1 MTTLTALIYI
11 MIFLY
16 GIVIGSFLNVCIY
29 RIPKKESVVTV
40 NSHCMNCGHKL
51 VWYDLFPLFSY
62 LFLKGRCRYCGSKLS
77 FQYPLV
83 ELLNGVLYMVV
94 FGVNGMNA
102 ESVLYVF
109 LASAL
114 LVLSVIDYRTLE
126 IPVCIN
132 AVIMGIG
139 IIHIILDLENWIHY
153 LIGFFAA
160 SLFLFLCLIIT
171 RGKGIGGGDIKL
183 MAVAGLCLG
192 WQNIML
198 SLAVGCIVGSVIQ
211 CIIIAVTKNKT
222 KFAMGPYLSVGIF
235 VAMLW
240 GECFLDWYISLGVV

>member
-1 MTTLTALIYI
+1 MAIENFLYI
-11 MIFLY
+11 IIFIY

-29 RIPKKESVVTV
+29 RIPNKESVVMV
-40 NSHCMNCGHKL
+40 NSHCMSCGHKL

-77 FQYPLV
+77 YQYVLI
-83 ELLNGVLYMVV
+83 ELLNGILYLVV
-94 FGVNGMNA
+94 FRVNGMNV
-102 ESVLYVF
+102 ESVLFALLV
-109 LASAL
+109 SAL
-114 LVLSVIDYRTLE
+114 LTLSVIDYRTFE
-126 IPVCIN
+126 IPVRIN
-132 AVIMGIG
+132 AVILGIG
-139 IIHIILDLENWIHY
+139 IVHIIFDLENCIHY
-153 LIGFFAA
+153 LIGFFSA

-198 SLAVGCIVGSVIQ
+198 ALAAGCIIGSVIQ

-240 GECFLDWYISLGVV
+240 GDRFIDWYISLCVV

>member
-1 MTTLTALIYI
+1 MAIENFLYI
-11 MIFLY
+11 IIFIY

-29 RIPKKESVVTV
+29 RIPNKESVVMV
-40 NSHCMNCGHKL
+40 NSHCMSCGHKL

-62 LFLKGRCRYCGSKLS
+62 LFLKGRCRYCESKLS
-77 FQYPLV
+77 YQYVLI
-83 ELLNGVLYMVV
+83 ELLNGILYLVV
-94 FGVNGMNA
+94 FRVNGMNV
-102 ESVLYVF
+102 ESVLFALLV
-109 LASAL
+109 SAL
-114 LVLSVIDYRTLE
+114 LTLSVIDYRTFE
-126 IPVCIN
+126 IPVRIN
-132 AVIMGIG
+132 AVILGIG
-139 IIHIILDLENWIHY
+139 IVHIIFDLGNWIHY
-153 LIGFFAA
+153 LIGFFSA

-198 SLAVGCIVGSVIQ
+198 ALAAGCIIGSVIQ

-240 GECFLDWYISLGVV
+240 GDRFIDWYISLCVV

>member
-1 MTTLTALIYI
+1 MAIENFLYI
-11 MIFLY
+11 MIFIY

-29 RIPKKESVVTV
+29 RIPKKESVVMV
-40 NSHCMNCGHKL
+40 NSHCMSCGHKL
-51 VWYDLFPLFSY
+51 AWYDLFPLFSY

-77 FQYPLV
+77 YQYPLI
-83 ELLNGVLYMVV
+83 ELLNGILYLIV
-94 FGVNGMNA
+94 FGVNGMNL
-102 ESVLYVF
+102 ESVLYAL

-114 LVLSVIDYRTLE
+114 LTLSVIDYRTLE
-126 IPVCIN
+126 IPVKIN
-132 AVIMGIG
+132 AVILGIG
-139 IIHIILDLENWIHY
+139 IIHIALDFENWIHY
-153 LIGFFAA
+153 LIGFFSA

-198 SLAVGCIVGSVIQ
+198 ALAAGCIIGSVIQ

-222 KFAMGPYLSVGIF
+222 KFAMGPYLSVGVFI
-235 VAMLW
+235 AMLW
-240 GECFLDWYISLGVV
+240 GDRFIDWYISLCVV

>member
-1 MTTLTALIYI
+1 MAIENFLYI
-11 MIFLY
+11 IIFIY

-29 RIPKKESVVTV
+29 RIPNKESVVMV
-40 NSHCMNCGHKL
+40 NSHCMSCGHKL
-51 VWYDLFPLFSY
+51 AWYDLFPLFSY

-77 FQYPLV
+77 YQYPLV
-83 ELLNGVLYMVV
+83 ELLNGILYLVV
-94 FGVNGMNA
+94 FGVNGMNV
-102 ESVLYVF
+102 ESVLYALLV
-109 LASAL
+109 SAL
-114 LVLSVIDYRTLE
+114 LTLSVIDYRTLE
-126 IPVCIN
+126 IPVSIN
-132 AVIMGIG
+132 AVILGIG
-139 IIHIILDLENWIHY
+139 ILHIIFDLENWIHY
-153 LIGFFAA
+153 LIGFFSA

-198 SLAVGCIVGSVIQ
+198 ALAAGCIIGSVIQ

-240 GECFLDWYISLGVV
+240 GDRFIDWYISLCVV

>member
-1 MTTLTALIYI
+1 M
-11 MIFLY
+11 
-16 GIVIGSFLNVCIY
+16 
-29 RIPKKESVVTV
+29 V
-40 NSHCMNCGHKL
+40 NSHCMSCGHKL

-77 FQYPLV
+77 YQYFLI
-83 ELLNGVLYMVV
+83 ELLNGILYLVV
-94 FGVNGMNA
+94 FRVNGMNV
-102 ESVLYVF
+102 ESVLFALLV
-109 LASAL
+109 SAL
-114 LVLSVIDYRTLE
+114 LTLSVIDYRTLE
-126 IPVCIN
+126 IPVRIN
-132 AVIMGIG
+132 AVILGIG
-139 IIHIILDLENWIHY
+139 IVHIIFDLENWIHY
-153 LIGFFAA
+153 LIGFFST

-198 SLAVGCIVGSVIQ
+198 ALAAGCIIGSVIQ

-240 GECFLDWYISLGVV
+240 GDRFIDWYISLCVV